1 MNRKI
6 ALVVSLVLLA
16 VSAWAQ
22 MDSKPGAEVK
32 KLEYFVGTW
41 SVDATI
47 GQGPWGA
54 GGKFN
59 STNTSE
65 WMTGNFFLEGHSD
78 FKMPSEIGGEGK
90 ESSFTGYDTDQN
102 LYTRDAF
109 NSQGRRLTSTGTV
122 AGDTWTWNSTSVYSG
137 QDIKQKMTI
146 KVLSPTSYNLKL
158 EISMDGTTW
167 TTFMEG
173 KATKK

>member
-1 MNRKI
+1 MARRPKPSRCGRESRNQETPHSRETPMNRKA
-6 ALVVSLVLLA
+6 ALVGSLVLLA

-41 SVDATI
+41 SVDATV

-65 WMTGNFFLEGHSD
+65 WMTGNFFLQGHSD
-78 FKMPSEIGGEGK
+78 FKMPPEIGGEGK
-90 ESSFTGYDTDQN
+90 EVSFTGYD
-102 LYTRDAF
+102 
-109 NSQGRRLTSTGTV
+109 
-122 AGDTWTWNSTSVYSG
+122 
-137 QDIKQKMTI
+137 
-146 KVLSPTSYNLKL
+146 
-158 EISMDGTTW
+158 
-167 TTFMEG
+167 
-173 KATKK
+173 